1 LGGRIGG
8 DVIQDPPFPGYD
20 PADRKANA
28 IGRCVANSQPGKSCE
43 EACIERYPDMY
54 QPGDKYGR

>member
-1 LGGRIGG
+1 
-8 DVIQDPPFPGYD
+8 VIQDPPFPGYD
-20 PADRKANA
+20 PADRRAKA